1 MARDTLSRR
10 RPGDGPDPDLDAVL
24 DALEDGD
31 CRTIIEHL
39 EQPMTAAE
47 LSDATDIPSSTMY
60 RKLDLLSEA
69 ALVEEGTEVRS
80 DGHHAS
86 VYVTDFEEVRVS
98 LQEDRSLDVA
108 VERPENTDA
117 EDRLSTMWQEVR
129 RET

>member
-1 MARDTLSRR
+1 MARDMLSRR
-10 RPGDGPDPDLDAVL
+10 TPTGSDPDLDAVL
-24 DALEDGD
+24 DALDDDD
-31 CRTIIEHL
+31 CRVIIEQL
-39 EQPMTAAE
+39 EEPMTAAE
-47 LSDATDIPSSTMY
+47 LSDETDIPSSTMY

-69 ALVEEGTEVRS
+69 ALVDEGTEVRS

-98 LQEDRSLDVA
+98 LEDDRSLDVA
-108 VERPENTDA
+108 VERPESTDA